1 MDTARFRTSGP
12 AGGLTVAAIQKIR
25 ITKDLVYVHVTNH
38 LSVTSSRLFEQ
49 ENPDNFFCGV
59 PSITNVGVLRMQTTV
74 SDRAVSISH

>member
-49 ENPDNFFCGV
+49 ENPDLFYFLWGPFNHQRSGFENADHRF
-59 PSITNVGVLRMQTTV
+59 R
-74 SDRAVSISH
+74 